1 MQPDIAKKAVSNQR
15 KKSET
20 TMYVDFSGKELV
32 VDMEDVSTFCS
43 KHTGARLRR
52 IKIGLTA
59 QTLQAHR
66 LLLLKIQRAEREG
79 ISSTDEK
86 GNITGRWRVADSSF
100 CCLGAES
107 NPEYYHEIQIDEQ
120 EELKLENLSINSLTL
135 SPYFYEEEFDCDDL
149 SIRSRV
155 MVTPE
160 QDARLRM
167 LMKEGGFFQIVRHG
181 INDEPR
187 EMRFSNTILW
197 SRHGNRFKYEVILVD
212 KSYDERD
219 RPLAMLFQPQMSRM
233 QSAVAAQ
240 VEMVEAILETMV
252 TRKYLT
258 EGDVAEIRKKAA
270 ERVWD
275 RKREFFEV
283 GDIDEFLRPQ
293 PRITWD

>member
-1 MQPDIAKKAVSNQR
+1 MH
-15 KKSET
+15 
-20 TMYVDFSGKELV
+20 VDFSGKELV
-32 VDMEDVSTFCS
+32 VDMEEESTFCS

-52 IKIGLTA
+52 IKIGLIA
-59 QTLQAHR
+59 QTLHAHR
-66 LLLLKIQRAEREG
+66 SLRLKIRRAENEA
-79 ISSTDEK
+79 ICSTDEM
-86 GNITGRWRVADSSF
+86 GNVTGKWRIANSSF
-100 CCLGAES
+100 CSLGAEN
-107 NPEYYHEIQIDEQ
+107 NPEYHHEIQIEEL
-120 EELKLENLSINSLTL
+120 EELKLETLSINGLTL

-160 QDARLRM
+160 QDARLRI
-167 LMKEGGFFQIVRHG
+167 LMREGGIFQVIRRG

-197 SRHGNRFKYEVILVD
+197 SRHGNRFKSEIILVD

-219 RPLAMLFQPQMSRM
+219 RPLARLFQPQMSRM
-233 QSAVAAQ
+233 QSAVASQA
-240 VEMVEAILETMV
+240 EMVEAMLETMV

-258 EGDVAEIRKKAA
+258 EGDIAEMRKKAA

-283 GDIDEFLRPQ
+283 RDIDEFLRPQ

>member
-1 MQPDIAKKAVSNQR
+1 MH
-15 KKSET
+15 
-20 TMYVDFSGKELV
+20 VDFSGKELV
-32 VDMEDVSTFCS
+32 VDMEEESTFCS

-52 IKIGLTA
+52 IKIGLIA
-59 QTLQAHR
+59 QTLHAHR
-66 LLLLKIQRAEREG
+66 SLRLKIRRAENEA
-79 ISSTDEK
+79 ICSTDEM
-86 GNITGRWRVADSSF
+86 GNVTGKWRIANSSF
-100 CCLGAES
+100 CSLGAEN
-107 NPEYYHEIQIDEQ
+107 NPEYHHEIQIEEL
-120 EELKLENLSINSLTL
+120 EELKLETLSINGLTL

-160 QDARLRM
+160 QDARLRI
-167 LMKEGGFFQIVRHG
+167 LMREGGIFQVIRRG

-197 SRHGNRFKYEVILVD
+197 SRHGNRFKYEIILVD

-219 RPLAMLFQPQMSRM
+219 RPLARLFQPQMSRM
-233 QSAVAAQ
+233 QSAVASQA
-240 VEMVEAILETMV
+240 EMVEAMLETMV

-258 EGDVAEIRKKAA
+258 EGDIAEMRKKAA

-283 GDIDEFLRPQ
+283 RDIDEFLRPQ